1 MSNEKSIFALV
12 ILQCRISCEETK
24 IDYFTAVLYNVENL
38 FDTKNDLNTYEE
50 LITPIGDKKW
60 DMAKYKTILTNLAKV
75 ISDITEGEAPSFS
88 WSMRNRK

>member
-1 MSNEKSIFALV
+1 LSNEKSIFALV
-12 ILQCRISCEETK
+12 ILQCRTSCEETK

-38 FDTKNDLNTYEE
+38 FDTKYEE
-50 LITPIGDKKW
+50 LITPRGDKKW

-75 ISDITEGEAPSFS
+75 IIDITEGEAPSFS